1 MFENYEFLC
10 ILDEYIIYYKQEFLI
25 PLSPIKDGYDR
36 YFNGNENK
44 TYWDLIKRYN
54 DLYKKLDYK

>member
-54 DLYKKLDYK
+54 DL